1 MNLPNKL
8 TVFRIILVPIIV
20 LFLLCEQI
28 SGRYF
33 MALLLFF
40 VASYTDYLDGK
51 IARKNN
57 LITDFGKLMDPIA
70 DKILVMSIFICFSV
84 SGDVPAIVT
93 ILVVV
98 REFLVTSIRIL
109 VLESKK
115 IVISANIYG
124 KLKTV
129 SQMATIFG
137 ILIIRLFTDFLNNM
151 VALPFDDMI
160 FYFMKNSL
168 ILICS
173 VMTVL
178 SGVIYVFDSRK
189 HIKIN

>member
-28 SGRYF
+28 PGRYF

-129 SQMATIFG
+129 SQMATVFG
-137 ILIIRLFTDFLNNM
+137 IFIIRSFIDFSYNL
-151 VALPFDDMI
+151 VVFPFDDMI

-168 ILICS
+168 VLICS
-173 VMTVL
+173 VMTIV
-178 SGVIYVFDSRK
+178 SGVIYVVESK
-189 HIKIN
+189 KYIKIN

>member
-28 SGRYF
+28 PGRYF

-129 SQMATIFG
+129 SQMATVFG
-137 ILIIRLFTDFLNNM
+137 ILIIRLFTDFLNNL

-178 SGVIYVFDSRK
+178 SGAIYVFDSRK
-189 HIKIN
+189 YIKIN